1 MIFIVLGGLV
11 LKIRPLLGG
20 LSFRDSLFAPTPPIF
35 RIAATRK
42 RNGVEISNSQNFL
55 VSMISTSILN
65 KKKIHDIGCTPLFE
79 LGWNDPRG
87 YSRWISGGI
96 LGSRKLPLLRK
107 SYTHCMISNYQ
118 HTSVNQ
124 IVIARN
130 CKPLCSDLPFKM
142 RWFRPSNP
150 IKCAVIDCQ
159 NYRLSE

>member
-55 VSMISTSILN
+55 VSMISTGILN

-79 LGWNDPRG
+79 LGWNDPEVF
-87 YSRWISGGI
+87 
-96 LGSRKLPLLRK
+96 LLQ
-107 SYTHCMISNYQ
+107 SHN
-118 HTSVNQ
+118 
-124 IVIARN
+124 
-130 CKPLCSDLPFKM
+130 
-142 RWFRPSNP
+142 
-150 IKCAVIDCQ
+150 
-159 NYRLSE
+159 